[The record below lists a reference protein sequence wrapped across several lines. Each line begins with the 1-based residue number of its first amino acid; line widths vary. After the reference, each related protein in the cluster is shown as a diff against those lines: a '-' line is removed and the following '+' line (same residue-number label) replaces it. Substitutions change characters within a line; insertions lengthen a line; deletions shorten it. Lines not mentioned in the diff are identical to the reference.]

1 MKLMNLWTKPDS
13 ADFSDYSTYLMRVEK
28 LERAIHDA
36 CLEHKYQEA
45 LALTDELVEQG
56 VLLRKW
62 LKAHK

>member
-1 MKLMNLWTKPDS
+1 MKLMNLWTKPEPVE
-13 ADFSDYSTYLMRVEK
+13 FSDYSTHLMKVEK
-28 LERAIHDA
+28 LERAIHEA

-62 LKAHK
+62 LKAQK

>member
-1 MKLMNLWTKPDS
+1 MKLMNWLTKQETEG
-13 ADFSDYSTYLMRVEK
+13 FSDYSTYLMRVEK
-28 LERAIHDA
+28 LERAIHEA
-36 CLEHKYQEA
+36 CLENKYQDA

>member
-1 MKLMNLWTKPDS
+1 
-13 ADFSDYSTYLMRVEK
+13 MRVEK
-28 LERAIHDA
+28 LERAIHEA
-36 CLEHKYQEA
+36 CLENKYQDA

>member
-1 MKLMNLWTKPDS
+1 MKLMNWLTKQETEG
-13 ADFSDYSTYLMRVEK
+13 FSDYSTYLMRVEK
-28 LERAIHDA
+28 LERAIHKA
-36 CLEHKYQEA
+36 CLENKYQDA

>member
-1 MKLMNLWTKPDS
+1 MKLMNWLTKQETEG
-13 ADFSDYSTYLMRVEK
+13 FSDYSTYLMRVEK
-28 LERAIHDA
+28 LERAIHEA
-36 CLEHKYQEA
+36 CLEHKYQDA

>member
-1 MKLMNLWTKPDS
+1 MKLMNWLTRPETE
-13 ADFSDYSTYLMRVEK
+13 DFSDYSTYLLKVEK

-36 CLEHKYQEA
+36 CLEKDYKQA

-62 LKAHK
+62 LKSQK